1 MTEEKKP
8 GKKENEFKKDCRE
21 DAKRLI
27 LICQD
32 RTARSFLRQLL
43 TGIPEMEIKAKKY
56 MRDLAYPRSH
66 SKKLI
71 PGLIAGLIAEY
82 PCEVPEESLSFGT
95 SLHQLSQHPDIN
107 QKGIERRMEMLLDL
121 EVSSLTQPLHS
132 LVLQARHSKIPIDYG
147 ELLYH
152 LYCWDSTEKWVQLR
166 WAGDFWCRKEDTQD
180 EKLKD
185 KNTDKSISVD

>member
-8 GKKENEFKKDCRE
+8 EKKKNDFKKSCDE
-21 DAKRLI
+21 TAKRLI

-32 RTARSFLRQLL
+32 RTARSVLRQLL
-43 TGIPEMEIKAKKY
+43 TDIPEMEIKAKKY
-56 MRDLAYPRSH
+56 MGDIAYPRS
-66 SKKLI
+66 SKKN
-71 PGLIAGLIAEY
+71 LIAGLIAEY
-82 PCEVPEESLSFGT
+82 PCEVPEESLSFGS
-95 SLHQLSQHPDIN
+95 SLHTLSKQPDIK
-107 QKGIERRMEMLLDL
+107 QLGIERRMEMLLDL

-132 LVLQARHSKIPIDYG
+132 LVLQARQSKTPIDYG

-166 WAGDFWCRKEDTQD
+166 WAEDFWCRKEDAQN

-185 KNTDKSISVD
+185 KNTDKLIAVD